1 MDTFHIGMNI
11 HFDIFTDHPELVNGT
26 KEEEY
31 VFYEELLLFVKQRLS
46 ILKDQIDREED
57 NELWEEKGT
66 LICILP
72 GNRRFINFL
81 GYSEE
86 LRKKMIG
93 CFSRTDFRFIFKE
106 IQLFNA
112 IRNN

>member
-1 MDTFHIGMNI
+1 MNI
-11 HFDIFTDHPELVNGT
+11 SFDIFTDHPELVNGT

>member
-1 MDTFHIGMNI
+1 MNI

-26 KEEEY
+26 TEEDY
-31 VFYEELLLFVKQRLS
+31 VFYTELLHFVEERLS
-46 ILKDQIDREED
+46 VLKDQIDREED
-57 NELWEEKGT
+57 NELWEDKGT
-66 LICILP
+66 LICILR
-72 GNRRFINFL
+72 GNGRFIDFL

-93 CFSRTDFRFIFKE
+93 CFSRTDLRFIFKE
-106 IQLFNA
+106 IQLINA